1 MLPVDKPKS
10 FELAAIVAHCN
21 DVSLELPGQGLVS
34 DPFGIIQNVV
44 EQPEDLLVVV
54 LVEVESQLPKTFF
67 PPLLFPTFLTSRPGR
82 GLFF

>member
-1 MLPVDKPKS
+1 MLPVDQSKS
-10 FELAAIVAHCN
+10 LELATIVAHCN
-21 DVSLELPGQGLVS
+21 DVGLELSGQGLVC
-34 DPFGIIQNVV
+34 DPFGIIQNVL
-44 EQPEDLLVVV
+44 EQPEYLLVVV